1 LAVGD
6 LWNDGRLSAV
16 IVNRNGR
23 PSLLTNRVKYP
34 NHWMEVRT
42 IGTKSNRSG
51 IGARLTVKTRSR
63 VQIDEIR
70 SGSSYLSNND
80 MRAHFGLGANAEVE
94 YLEVRWP
101 SGLVE
106 RFRALNVDSIV
117 TVKEGTGKLVQATSP
132 NARAD
137 R

>member
-1 LAVGD
+1 
-6 LWNDGRLSAV
+6 
-16 IVNRNGR
+16 
-23 PSLLTNRVKYP
+23 
-34 NHWMEVRT
+34 MEVRT
-42 IGTKSNRSG
+42 VGTKSNRSG
-51 IGARLTVKTRSR
+51 IGARLSVKTRSR

-106 RFRALNVDSIV
+106 RFRAQNVDSIV